1 MDTDLGTLDALRSLP
16 LEHALRHTAVG
27 VAACDR
33 DGRLTLVTPVL
44 QEILG
49 RGFTPVTEDDY
60 TITFDMI
67 DDCGLPL
74 PTERIPLVRARHGEV
89 VRDELVVVR
98 RPDGTE
104 VHLRCNASP
113 MEDDRGE
120 VSGAIVFVQDVTAE
134 VLNRQQAS
142 DERRLLLERVHHEI
156 RTPLT
161 TLLGYAE
168 LLRETDAELPYRVQ
182 IALDAIDRAGDRLRG
197 LLAELGESVGESV
210 GEAPRG

>member
-1 MDTDLGTLDALRSLP
+1 MDADLGTLDALRSLP
-16 LEHALRHTAVG
+16 LAHALRHTAVG

-49 RGFTPVTEDDY
+49 RSFVPVTEDEY

-98 RPDGTE
+98 RPDGTV

-113 MEDDRGE
+113 MEDDSAE
-120 VSGAIVFVQDVTAE
+120 LSGALVFVQDVTAE
-134 VLNRQQAS
+134 VAHRQRAS

-161 TLLGYAE
+161 TLLGHAEMLHEANAE
-168 LLRETDAELPYRVQ
+168 LLPYRVQ
-182 IALDAIDRAGDRLRG
+182 IALQAIDRAGERLRA
-197 LLAELGESVGESV
+197 LLAELGESVDDDAV
-210 GEAPRG
+210 